1 MSAVRHAAAGA
12 TALLLVLPVPAA
24 TASSVTEPTPP
35 AERFIDPARLYRSG
49 TQIQPLRG
57 APESPSSVSALSWLV
72 ADASTGEV
80 LAARNAHRRLPPAS
94 TLKTLFAVTALP
106 RVDQEE
112 RHTVAESELTGI
124 GSGSS
129 MVGVQA
135 GLTYKVSDLWNGV
148 FLNSGNDAVRVL
160 AAMNG
165 GWESMTRQMQDKAD
179 ALGARDTRVVSP
191 DGYDAPGQ
199 VSSAYDLAIFGR
211 AGLQDPAFVR
221 YCSTPYADFPAGG
234 WSYSIRNTNRLLT
247 GADGVSRYPG
257 LIGVKNGY
265 TSNAGNT
272 LIAAARRGA
281 RTLVVSVMNP
291 QSGGGLAVYEEARTL
306 LDWGFDAAGRVQPV
320 GSLAPAAARD
330 RSKERQVKK
339 ATEKGTEAGAGR
351 SGGSAAKD
359 SAPEAGKKSAPE
371 AGKDSTP
378 EAGKKAV
385 PEVGTK
391 SDAQAGP
398 AAGPEART
406 ERRTGVATVSDD
418 VAALAGPPKA
428 VRPEDVPSGP
438 WAGLPLALV
447 GASLGAALSL
457 WVWRR
462 RSAGRGDRGV

>member
-1 MSAVRHAAAGA
+1 MIVMSAVRHVAAGA

-35 AERFIDPARLYRSG
+35 AERFVDPARLYRSG
-49 TQIQPLRG
+49 AQVQPLSG
-57 APESPSSVSALSWLV
+57 APAAPDSVSALSWLV

-80 LAARNAHRRLPPAS
+80 LGARNAHRRLPPAS

-106 RVDQEE
+106 RVEQEE
-112 RHTVAESELTGI
+112 RHTVSESELTGI

-129 MVGVQA
+129 MVGVKA

-148 FLNSGNDAVRVL
+148 FLSSGNDAVRVL

-165 GWESMTRQMQDKAD
+165 GWESMARQMQEKAR

-199 VSSAYDLAIFGR
+199 VSSAYDLAVFGR

-221 YCSTPYADFPAGG
+221 YCSTPYANFPAGG
-234 WSYSIRNTNRLLT
+234 WSYGIRNTNRLLT
-247 GADGVSRYPG
+247 GAGGVARYPG

-272 LIAAARRGA
+272 LIAAARRGS

-320 GSLAPAAARD
+320 GSLAPTPVLG
-330 RSKERQVKK
+330 RSKDRQLKK
-339 ATEKGTEAGAGR
+339 ATGKP
-351 SGGSAAKD
+351 AAKPRE
-359 SAPEAGKKSAPE
+359 S
-371 AGKDSTP
+371 
-378 EAGKKAV
+378 KAAESV
-385 PEVGTK
+385 P
-391 SDAQAGP
+391 Q
-398 AAGPEART
+398 AGPEARGDAGRSGDRPAGT
-406 ERRTGVATVSDD
+406 ERRTGAAAVSED
-418 VAALAGPPKA
+418 LAVLSAPRKS
-428 VRPEDVPSGP
+428 VSRDDVPSGP

-457 WVWRR
+457 WLWRR
-462 RSAGRGDRGV
+462 RSTRRGDGGM